1 MSIVLFSDSIETL
14 NNALDEA
21 IDQHE
26 NNAFGNKWSRDK
38 TELYVSYHWQKKL
51 QIYVKLP
58 QVKVLG
64 MCAIILH
71 QNNKKVGI
79 FLYVQTLRFVA

>member
-1 MSIVLFSDSIETL
+1 MRPSINMRITLLATNDQETKR
-14 NNALDEA
+14 NCMNPITD
-21 IDQHE
+21 
-26 NNAFGNKWSRDK
+26 
-38 TELYVSYHWQKKL
+38 QKKL

-58 QVKVLG
+58 QVIVLG

>member
-1 MSIVLFSDSIETL
+1 MIKRQNGIVCILSLAE
-14 NNALDEA
+14 
-21 IDQHE
+21 
-26 NNAFGNKWSRDK
+26 
-38 TELYVSYHWQKKL
+38 KKL

-58 QVKVLG
+58 QVIVLG

-79 FLYVQTLRFVA
+79 SLYVQTLRFVA

>member
-1 MSIVLFSDSIETL
+1 MIKRQNGIVCILSLT
-14 NNALDEA
+14 
-21 IDQHE
+21 
-26 NNAFGNKWSRDK
+26 
-38 TELYVSYHWQKKL
+38 KKL

-58 QVKVLG
+58 QVIVLG
-64 MCAIILH
+64 MCTIILH